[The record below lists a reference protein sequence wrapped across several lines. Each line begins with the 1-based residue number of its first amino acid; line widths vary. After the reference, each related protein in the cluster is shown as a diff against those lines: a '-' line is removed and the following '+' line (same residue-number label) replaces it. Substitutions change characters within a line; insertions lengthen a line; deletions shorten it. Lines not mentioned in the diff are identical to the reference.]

1 MKLKFLLIFL
11 SIATA
16 ASAQDA
22 AALIKQVREKLLK
35 VQDYKAQAVLKTD
48 VPFIKIPQSDV
59 EVYFKRPDRFR
70 IKKKDGVSIMPKGGV
85 SINLNSLL
93 SENKFTAVPGGET
106 KLGSTPVKVVK
117 LLPLE
122 ENSEVVLTT
131 LYIDDK
137 NALIRKAT
145 NTTRD
150 NGTYEMEMEY
160 GKFANWGLPDKV
172 IFVFN
177 TKEYKLPK
185 GMTLEYEGG
194 SKPPTPQQSGNKD
207 QKGRIEVSY
216 SNYII
221 NKGISDSVFK

>member
-1 MKLKFLLIFL
+1 MRLKFLLIL
-11 SIATA
+11 SCFATTA
-16 ASAQDA
+16 AAQDA
-22 AALIKQVREKLLK
+22 GTLVKQVRDKLLK

-48 VPFIKIPQSDV
+48 VPFIRIPQSDV
-59 EVYFKRPDRFR
+59 DVYYKRPDKFR

-93 SENKFTAVPGGET
+93 SDTKFTAVPGGET
-106 KLGSTPVKVVK
+106 KLGANTVKIVK

-137 NALIRKAT
+137 EMLIRKAT

-160 GKFANWGLPDKV
+160 GKFASWGLPDKV
-172 IFVFN
+172 VFIFN
-177 TKEYKLPK
+177 LKEYKLPK

-194 SKPPTPQQSGNKD
+194 AKPANPSQSNKD
-207 QKGRIEVSY
+207 QKGRIEVKY
-216 SNYII
+216 NNYTI
-221 NKGISDSVFK
+221 NKGINDSEFK

>member
-1 MKLKFLLIFL
+1 MKLKILLLCLFA
-11 SIATA
+11 SA
-16 ASAQDA
+16 AACAQDA
-22 AALIKQVREKLLK
+22 SALVKQVREKLLK
-35 VQDYKAQAVLKTD
+35 VQDYKAQAILKTD
-48 VPFIKIPQSDV
+48 VPFIRIPQSDV
-59 EVYFKRPDRFR
+59 DVFYKRPDKFR

-85 SINLNSLL
+85 SINLNALL
-93 SENKFTAVPGGET
+93 SDTKFTAVPGGEA
-106 KLGSTPVKVVK
+106 KLGAYSVKIVK

-137 NALIRKAT
+137 ASLIRKAT

-160 GKFANWGLPDKV
+160 GKFADWGLPDKV
-172 IFVFN
+172 IFIFN
-177 TKEYKLPK
+177 LKEYKLPK

-194 SKPPTPQQSGNKD
+194 SKPATPSQSNKD
-207 QKGRIEVSY
+207 QKGRIEVKY

-221 NKGISDSVFK
+221 NKGISDGVFK